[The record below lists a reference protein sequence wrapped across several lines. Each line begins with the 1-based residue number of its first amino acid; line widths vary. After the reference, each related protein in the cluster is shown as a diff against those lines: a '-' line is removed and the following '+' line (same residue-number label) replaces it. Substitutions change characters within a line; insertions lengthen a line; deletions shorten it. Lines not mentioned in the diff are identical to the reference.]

1 MSPLARVHDIVSG
14 VVQGVGYRIFA
25 CSEARQRGLTGW
37 VRNRSDGAVELVA
50 EGENG
55 LVREFVKELKR
66 GPISSDV
73 SGVTVTHAEATSQF
87 DSFDIRS

>member
-1 MSPLARVHDIVSG
+1 MSPLSRVHVIVSG

-50 EGENG
+50 EGEDG
-55 LVREFVKELKR
+55 LVRELIKELKQ

-73 SGVTVTHAEATSQF
+73 SGVTITPTEATSEF
-87 DSFDIRS
+87 DVFDIRS